1 MKIKSTTNIGQN
13 AEGRVA
19 DLLSKSGFKI
29 LSRNWRLKVCEID
42 IVAIK
47 DEIIYFFEV
56 KYRSTENQGSGF
68 DYITSK
74 KIKQMQYAA
83 EIWVLQNKWDGD
95 YRIAA
100 AEVSDA
106 ANTIKVVEVI

>member
-1 MKIKSTTNIGQN
+1 MKINSTTNIGQN

-19 DLLSKSGFKI
+19 DLLS
-29 LSRNWRLKVCEID
+29 
-42 IVAIK
+42 
-47 DEIIYFFEV
+47 
-56 KYRSTENQGSGF
+56 RSTEKQGSGF

-83 EIWVLQNKWDGD
+83 EIWVRQNEWDGD

-100 AEVSDA
+100 AEVSEA